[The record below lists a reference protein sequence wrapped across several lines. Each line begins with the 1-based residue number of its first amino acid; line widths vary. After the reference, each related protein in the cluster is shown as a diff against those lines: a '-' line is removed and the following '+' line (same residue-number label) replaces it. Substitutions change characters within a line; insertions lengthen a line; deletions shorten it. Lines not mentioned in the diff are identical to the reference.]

1 MKNFSK
7 ILLNSIL
14 VFGLSRAGVG
24 LAQQKSVR
32 AVVTAKSANWQVAII
47 SAAKYT
53 RARINPNIPNQ
64 YLEPPVYK
72 NDCYNIALELSFVY
86 LGPPGDIVAPS
97 IFAINEKG
105 AKFQAMGNISTS
117 STGGGF
123 EWLITLARD
132 TPDKRALKGGEK
144 FGDDSPITFYIGDI
158 PSSSTDIKIGFAD
171 VPPIPIKL
179 TQLR

>member
-1 MKNFSK
+1 MKNALRMSLIFC
-7 ILLNSIL
+7 
-14 VFGLSRAGVG
+14 VAFGLSLAGMS
-24 LAQQKSVR
+24 QPRQKAAR
-32 AVVTAKSANWQVAII
+32 AVAMAKNANWRVTVV

-53 RARINPNIPNQ
+53 QARINPNIPNQ
-64 YLEPPVYK
+64 YLEPPVFK
-72 NDCYNIALELSFVY
+72 KDCYNLALELSFVY

-105 AKFQAMGNISTS
+105 EKFRALGNISTS

-123 EWLITLARD
+123 DWLITLARD

-158 PSSSTDIKIGFAD
+158 PLSSTDIKIGFAD
-171 VPPIPIKL
+171 VPPIPIKP
-179 TQLR
+179 TQLK